1 MNFETAIARARERMQ
16 AHYKLDVWRGLDLS
30 EIETSGAA
38 TVLALL
44 ATFEHEEQTPE
55 EYARLCRL
63 LADYME
69 AIGWPLPAEA
79 APAFAELMCGD
90 IVPC

>member
-1 MNFETAIARARERMQ
+1 MNFETAIARATERMG
-16 AHYKLDVWRGLDLS
+16 AHYKPDMWRGLDLS
-30 EIETSGAA
+30 EIDTSGAA

-44 ATFEHEEQTPE
+44 ATFEHEEQPPD
-55 EYARLCRL
+55 EYTRLCKL

-69 AIGWPLPAEA
+69 AIGWPVPAEA

-90 IVPC
+90 VVPC